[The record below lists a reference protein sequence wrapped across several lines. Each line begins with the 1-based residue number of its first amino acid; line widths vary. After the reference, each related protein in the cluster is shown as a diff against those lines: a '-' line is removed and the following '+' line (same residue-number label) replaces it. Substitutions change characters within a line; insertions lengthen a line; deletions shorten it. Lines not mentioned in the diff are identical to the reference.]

1 MHLCFLTCGL
11 LIVLQAALGLLLMY
25 LRAGRLQP
33 VVDFLMRGVRRVLLN
48 RCLMWTS
55 LLGQWRQPQR
65 QHDIGEFMTH
75 VMQKARPD
83 SMRGAWNMITAAGEV
98 RDVGDFHGPMVL
110 HMRGPDVVQ
119 PTTLQALIN
128 GWSDAGEGMRR
139 LIFEAPPLLCIQIS
153 RFHGRSKI
161 RKLMHQVMLGNGE
174 VHVPCQVRPGTVESM
189 HCRYRVIALS
199 VHLGDTPSSGHYRA
213 VLMAQGSSEGALGTG
228 EHADASHSIYK
239 GALYTDDGCDAVPV
253 LAGDVHAISSNM
265 YLIWC
270 IRLA

>member
-1 MHLCFLTCGL
+1 M
-11 LIVLQAALGLLLMY
+11 
-25 LRAGRLQP
+25 
-33 VVDFLMRGVRRVLLN
+33 VDFLMRGVRRVLLN

-174 VHVPCQVRPGTVESM
+174 VHVPCQVRPGTVASM

-228 EHADASHSIYK
+228 EHAVASHSTYH